1 MPAESALALKKVY
14 IVAGEASGDLHGA
27 NLIKHLRDRSPAP
40 LDIYGVGGD
49 KIRESGAKNF
59 YDLAHF
65 HVTGIT
71 AAIKKL
77 PEYKKASKTIFAD
90 IEKAR
95 PDLVVLI
102 DNPGFNLHLA
112 KKIHAL
118 GIPIVY
124 FIAPQVWAW
133 APERVVKIKRYIKK
147 VLVVFQFEKKFFEDY
162 GVPVAWVGHPLKDLV
177 QSASNGAEEGR
188 GGKRLGR
195 VISLLPGSRKGEIK
209 SLLDIFLKAAKRI
222 QSALPGTA
230 FALIKAPTLPREVY
244 EERLKKYDMPIQLVD
259 KYAYDVI
266 RDSDLAIAC
275 SGTATLECAI
285 LGTPMIVANKGS
297 LITYVAAKSLIR
309 VKYLGLPNLILDEK
323 KFPELLQFDA
333 TPQKIAKEAVRIL
346 TDKKLYEELKRGC
359 ADASS
364 RIGETGASAR
374 AADEILALLK

>member
-1 MPAESALALKKVY
+1 MPSDGAQALKKIY

-27 NLIKHLRDRSPAP
+27 NLIKHLRDRSSAP

-49 KIRESGAKNF
+49 RIKESGAKNF

-77 PEYKKASKTIFAD
+77 PEYQKASKAIFAD
-90 IEKAR
+90 IEAAR

-102 DNPGFNLHLA
+102 DNPGFNLHMA
-112 KKIHAL
+112 AKIHAL

-133 APERVVKIKRYIKK
+133 APKRVIKIKKYIQK
-147 VLVVFQFEKKFFEDY
+147 VLVVFQFEKKFFEDH

-177 QSASNGAEEGR
+177 QTTVGPESREDV
-188 GGKRLGR
+188 KTKGR
-195 VISLLPGSRKGEIK
+195 VVALLPGSRKGEIK
-209 SLLDIFLKAAKRI
+209 LLMDIFLKAAGRI
-222 QSALPGTA
+222 RSALPGTA

-244 EERLKKYDMPIQLVD
+244 AERLKKIDFPVQIVD
-259 KYAYDVI
+259 KYSYDVI
-266 RDSDLAIAC
+266 RDAELAICC

-285 LGTPMIVANKGS
+285 LGTPALVVNKGS
-297 LITYVAAKSLIR
+297 LVTYIAAKNLIK
-309 VKYLGLPNLILDEK
+309 VKYLGLPNLILGEK

-333 TPQKIAKEAVRIL
+333 TPEKIAQEAVHIL
-346 TDKKLYEELKRGC
+346 TDKKVRQEMKEACEETSR
-359 ADASS
+359 
-364 RIGETGASAR
+364 RIGETGASVR
-374 AADEILALLK
+374 AADEILALL